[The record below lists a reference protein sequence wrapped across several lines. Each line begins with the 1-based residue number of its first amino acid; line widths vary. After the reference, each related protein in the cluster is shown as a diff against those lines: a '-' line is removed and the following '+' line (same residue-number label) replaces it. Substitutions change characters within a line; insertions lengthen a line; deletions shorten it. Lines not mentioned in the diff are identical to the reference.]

1 MNKALYSQK
10 GFRST
15 LLTSLLIIAIAIAT
29 EYFEALF
36 VHETGDIKIFGGIG
50 IVLALGLIFKW
61 RYVKAILSIF
71 SFMALVGS
79 IFMVSGASEEYLI
92 PLSILLAAIAL
103 INYFLVF
110 SKSVETYTSRK

>member
-15 LLTSLLIIAIAIAT
+15 LLTSLLIISIAIAT
-29 EYFEALF
+29 EYFDALF
-36 VHETGDIKIFGGIG
+36 VHETGNIKIFGSIG

-61 RYVKAILSIF
+61 RYVRNILSVF
-71 SFMALVGS
+71 SFIAFAGS

-92 PLSILLAAIAL
+92 PLSILLATLAL

-110 SKSVETYTSRK
+110 SKSVKTYTARK